1 MAFDFFGFSIVKKE
15 LPQEER
21 PKVNNIVP
29 PIDTD
34 GAIISSGGY
43 FGTHYN
49 LEFSSTNENLLINK
63 YREISLQPEVESA
76 VDEIVN
82 EAIAAIEDEAAV
94 EVNLDQVK
102 YSEEIKDQIREEF
115 DNVLSLLNF
124 RENAYE
130 IFKRWYVDGRIQY
143 YIAIDTNTPQNG
155 IQQLSYMDPR
165 KLKKVKEVIKKK
177 NDRGVDIIDKVQ
189 EYFVYNDE
197 QSLKIPADSIASV
210 TSGLVDDKNNV
221 VVLSYLHK
229 AIKPL
234 NQLRMLEDS
243 TVIYRLS
250 RAPERRIFY
259 VDVGNLPK
267 VKAEQYLNEIM
278 GKYRNKIVYDAETG
292 EIRDD
297 KKTLSMQDDFWIP
310 RREGG
315 KGTEITTLPSGQN
328 LGELDDIK
336 YFQRKLYRCLNV
348 PVGRLEDNSTFNT
361 GRATEINR
369 EEIKFFKFIQRLR
382 NRFSALFHELLKTQL
397 ILKGIVTSE
406 DWDAE
411 FNNKIFYD
419 FKQDSHFLEYSE
431 AEILTKRIELAQAAV
446 QLGKDYYSPDYI
458 KKNILKMTQVEMNQ
472 VEVDKDLNVADKDDS
487 KDEEGAEAE
496 VEPTS
501 SAEEPE
507 EGL

>member
-15 LPQEER
+15 VPQEEQ

-29 PIDTD
+29 PVDTE
-34 GAIISSGGY
+34 GSIISSGGY

-82 EAIAAIEDEAAV
+82 EAIAAVDDEAPV
-94 EVNLDQVK
+94 SVNLDQVK
-102 YSEEIKDQIREEF
+102 YSDEIKDMIREEF
-115 DNVLSLLNF
+115 ENVLSLLNF
-124 RENAYE
+124 RGNAYE

-143 YIAIDTNTPQNG
+143 YIAIDTEHPEKG
-155 IQQLSYMDPR
+155 IQELSYMDPR
-165 KLKKVKEVIKKK
+165 KLKKIKEVIRKK
-177 NDRGVDIIDKVQ
+177 NKRGVEIVDRVDEFYI
-189 EYFVYNDE
+189 YND
-197 QSLKIPADSIASV
+197 QQQLKIPNDSISSV
-210 TSGLVDDKNNV
+210 TSGLVDDKNNI

-292 EIRDD
+292 EVRDD

-348 PVGRLEDNSTFNT
+348 PVGRLEDNSTFNS

-369 EEIKFFKFIQRLR
+369 EEVKFFKFVQRLR
-382 NRFSALFHELLKTQL
+382 NRFSILFHDLLRKQL
-397 ILKGIVTSE
+397 ILKRIVTPE
-406 DWDAE
+406 DWDSELDA
-411 FNNKIFYD
+411 KIFYD

-431 AEILTKRIELAQAAV
+431 AEIMTKRIELAQAAT
-446 QLGKDYYSPDYI
+446 QLGEDFFSNDYI
-458 KKNILKMTQVEMNQ
+458 KKHILKMSEVEMDQVES
-472 VEVDKDLNVADKDDS
+472 DTDL
-487 KDEEGAEAE
+487 EA
-496 VEPTS
+496 
-501 SAEEPE
+501 AEEPE
-507 EGL
+507 AAAEEEPTAPEQEPSPEEQA

>member
-1 MAFDFFGFSIVKKE
+1 MAFDFFGFRIVKKE
-15 LPQEER
+15 VPQEEQ
-21 PKVNNIVP
+21 PKTNSIVP
-29 PIDTD
+29 PVDTE
-34 GAIISSGGY
+34 GSIVSSGGY

-82 EAIAAIEDEAAV
+82 EAIAAIDEESPV

-102 YSEEIKDQIREEF
+102 YSDEVKDIIREEF
-115 DNVLSLLNF
+115 DNILSLLNF
-124 RENAYE
+124 KGNSYE
-130 IFKRWYVDGRIQY
+130 MFKRWYVDGRIQY
-143 YIAIDTNTPQNG
+143 YIVIDTEHPEKG
-155 IQQLSYMDPR
+155 IQELSYMDPR
-165 KLKKVKEVIKKK
+165 KLKKIKEVIRKK
-177 NDRGVDIIDKVQ
+177 NRRGIDIIDKV
-189 EYFVYNDE
+189 EEFYIYND
-197 QSLKIPADSIASV
+197 QQQIKIPNDSISSV
-210 TSGLVDDKNNV
+210 TSGLVDDKNNI

-292 EIRDD
+292 EVRDD

-336 YFQRKLYRCLNV
+336 YFQRKLYRCLHV
-348 PVGRLEDNSTFNT
+348 PVGRLEDSSTFNS

-369 EEIKFFKFIQRLR
+369 EEVKFFKFIQRLR
-382 NRFSALFHELLKTQL
+382 NRFSILFHDLLRKQL
-397 ILKGIVTSE
+397 ILKRIITPE
-406 DWDAE
+406 DWEAE
-411 FNNKIFYD
+411 LDTKIFYD

-431 AEILTKRIELAQAAV
+431 AEILSRRIEVAQAAV
-446 QLGKDYYSPDYI
+446 ALGEDYYSADYV
-458 KKNILKMTQVEMNQ
+458 KKHILKMSE
-472 VEVDKDLNVADKDDS
+472 VEVDKVESDKDIEAS
-487 KDEEGAEAE
+487 EGGEESA
-496 VEPTS
+496 
-501 SAEEPE
+501 AEEPATPE
-507 EGL
+507 EEPATPEKEA

>member
-1 MAFDFFGFSIVKKE
+1 MAYDFFGFRIVKKDV
-15 LPQEER
+15 PQEEQ
-21 PKVNNIVP
+21 PKTNSIVP
-29 PIDTD
+29 PVDTE
-34 GAIISSGGY
+34 GSIVSSGGY

-82 EAIAAIEDEAAV
+82 EAIAAIDEESPV

-102 YSEEIKDQIREEF
+102 YSDEVKDIIREEF
-115 DNVLSLLNF
+115 DNILSLLNF
-124 RENAYE
+124 KGNSYE
-130 IFKRWYVDGRIQY
+130 MFKRWYVDGRIQY
-143 YIAIDTNTPQNG
+143 YIVIDTEHPEKG
-155 IQQLSYMDPR
+155 IQELSYMDPR
-165 KLKKVKEVIKKK
+165 KLKKIKEVIRKK
-177 NDRGVDIIDKVQ
+177 NRRGIDIIDKV
-189 EYFVYNDE
+189 EEFYIYND
-197 QSLKIPADSIASV
+197 QQQIKIPNDSISSV
-210 TSGLVDDKNNV
+210 TSGLVDDKNNI

-292 EIRDD
+292 EVRDD

-336 YFQRKLYRCLNV
+336 YFQRKLYRCLHV
-348 PVGRLEDNSTFNT
+348 PVGRLEDSSTFNS

-369 EEIKFFKFIQRLR
+369 EEVKFFKFIQRLR
-382 NRFSALFHELLKTQL
+382 NRFSILFHDLLRKQL
-397 ILKGIVTSE
+397 ILKRIITPE
-406 DWDAE
+406 DWEAE
-411 FNNKIFYD
+411 LDTKIFYD

-431 AEILTKRIELAQAAV
+431 AEILSRRIEVAQAAV
-446 QLGKDYYSPDYI
+446 ALGEDYYSADYV
-458 KKNILKMTQVEMNQ
+458 KKHILKMSE
-472 VEVDKDLNVADKDDS
+472 VEVDKIKSDKDIEAS
-487 KDEEGAEAE
+487 EGGEE
-496 VEPTS
+496 
-501 SAEEPE
+501 SAPEEPATPE
-507 EGL
+507 EEPATPETEA

>member
-15 LPQEER
+15 VPVEEK
-21 PKVNNIVP
+21 PSINNVVP
-29 PIDTD
+29 PVDTE
-34 GAIISSGGY
+34 GSIISSGGY

-82 EAIAAIEDEAAV
+82 EAIAAIDDESPV
-94 EVNLDQVK
+94 DVNLDQVK
-102 YSEEIKDQIREEF
+102 YSDEIKDMIREEF
-115 DNVLSLLNF
+115 ENVLSLLNF
-124 RENAYE
+124 RGNAYE

-143 YIAIDTNTPQNG
+143 YIAIDTEHPEKG
-155 IQQLSYMDPR
+155 IQELSYMDPR
-165 KLKKVKEVIKKK
+165 KLKKIKEVIRKK
-177 NDRGVDIIDKVQ
+177 NRRGVEIIDNVN
-189 EYFVYNDE
+189 EFYIYND
-197 QSLKIPADSIASV
+197 QQQLKIPNDSISSV
-210 TSGLVDDKNNV
+210 TSGLVDDKNNI

-292 EIRDD
+292 EVRDD

-348 PVGRLEDNSTFNT
+348 PVGRLEDNSTFNS

-369 EEIKFFKFIQRLR
+369 EEVKFFKFVQRLR
-382 NRFSALFHELLKTQL
+382 NRFSVLFHDLLRKQL
-397 ILKGIVTSE
+397 ILKRIVTPE
-406 DWDAE
+406 DWDSE
-411 FNNKIFYD
+411 LDTKIFYD

-431 AEILTKRIELAQAAV
+431 AEIMTKRIELAQAAT
-446 QLGKDYYSPDYI
+446 QLGEEFFSNDYI
-458 KKNILKMTQVEMNQ
+458 KKNILKMS
-472 VEVDKDLNVADKDDS
+472 EVDMDQIESDKDLEA
-487 KDEEGAEAE
+487 AE
-496 VEPTS
+496 
-501 SAEEPE
+501 EEPE
-507 EGL
+507 GEAAPDETTPEEEPSPEEQA

>member
-15 LPQEER
+15 VPQEEQ
-21 PKVNNIVP
+21 PKINNIVP
-29 PIDTD
+29 PVDTE
-34 GAIISSGGY
+34 GSIISSGGY

-82 EAIAAIEDEAAV
+82 EAIAAIDDESPV
-94 EVNLDQVK
+94 DVNLDQVK
-102 YSEEIKDQIREEF
+102 YSDEIKDMIREEF
-115 DNVLSLLNF
+115 ENVLSLLNF
-124 RENAYE
+124 RGNAYE

-143 YIAIDTNTPQNG
+143 YIAIDTEHPEKG
-155 IQQLSYMDPR
+155 IQELSYMDPR
-165 KLKKVKEVIKKK
+165 KLKKIKEVIRKK
-177 NDRGVDIIDKVQ
+177 NRRGVEIIDNVN
-189 EYFVYNDE
+189 EFYIYND
-197 QSLKIPADSIASV
+197 QQQLKIPNDSISSV
-210 TSGLVDDKNNV
+210 TSGLVDDKNNI

-292 EIRDD
+292 EVRDD

-348 PVGRLEDNSTFNT
+348 PVGRLEDNSTFNS

-369 EEIKFFKFIQRLR
+369 EEVKFFKFVQRLR
-382 NRFSALFHELLKTQL
+382 NRFSVLFHDLLRKQL
-397 ILKGIVTSE
+397 ILKRIVTPE
-406 DWDAE
+406 DWDSE
-411 FNNKIFYD
+411 LDTKIFYD

-431 AEILTKRIELAQAAV
+431 AEIMTKRIELAQAAT
-446 QLGKDYYSPDYI
+446 QLGEEFFSNDYI
-458 KKNILKMTQVEMNQ
+458 KKNILKMS
-472 VEVDKDLNVADKDDS
+472 EVDMDQIESDTDLEA
-487 KDEEGAEAE
+487 AE
-496 VEPTS
+496 
-501 SAEEPE
+501 EEPE
-507 EGL
+507 GEAAPDESTPEEEPSPEEQA

>member
-1 MAFDFFGFSIVKKE
+1 MAFDFFGFRIVRKE
-15 LPQEER
+15 LPQEEQ
-21 PKVNNIVP
+21 PKTNNIVP
-29 PIDTD
+29 PVDTE
-34 GAIISSGGY
+34 GSVISSGGY

-63 YREISLQPEVESA
+63 YREVSLQPEVESA

-82 EAIAAIEDEAAV
+82 EAIAAVDDQSPV
-94 EVNLDQVK
+94 QLNLDQVK
-102 YSEEIKDQIREEF
+102 YSDEIKNVIREEF
-115 DNVLSLLNF
+115 DNILTMLNF
-124 RENAYE
+124 RGNAYE
-130 IFKRWYVDGRIQY
+130 VFKRWYVDGRTQY
-143 YIAIDTNTPQNG
+143 YIVIDTEHPERG
-155 IQQLSYMDPR
+155 IQGLSYMDPR
-165 KLKKVKEVIKKK
+165 KLKKIKEVIRKK
-177 NDRGVDIIDKVQ
+177 NKRGVEIIDKV
-189 EYFVYNDE
+189 DE
-197 QSLKIPADSIASV
+197 FYIYTDHQQIKIPSDSIASI
-210 TSGLVDDKNNV
+210 TSGLVDDKNNI

-292 EIRDD
+292 EVRDD

-315 KGTEITTLPSGQN
+315 RGTEITTLPSGQN

-369 EEIKFFKFIQRLR
+369 EEVKFFKFIQRLR
-382 NRFSALFHELLKTQL
+382 YRFSMLFHDLLRKQL
-397 ILKGIVTSE
+397 ILKRVITPEEWDSE
-406 DWDAE
+406 LDDS
-411 FNNKIFYD
+411 IFYD
-419 FKQDSHFLEYSE
+419 FKQDSHFLEFNE
-431 AEILTKRIELAQAAV
+431 AEILSKRIEVAQAAS
-446 QLGKDYYSPDYI
+446 QLGEDFYSVDFI
-458 KKNILKMTQVEMNQ
+458 KKNILKLTEVEA
-472 VEVDKDLNVADKDDS
+472 EKIEADKDIEDLE
-487 KDEEGAEAE
+487 KEEPEGTPE
-496 VEPTS
+496 EPE
-501 SAEEPE
+501 AEEPAPE
-507 EGL
+507 EQEKEQ